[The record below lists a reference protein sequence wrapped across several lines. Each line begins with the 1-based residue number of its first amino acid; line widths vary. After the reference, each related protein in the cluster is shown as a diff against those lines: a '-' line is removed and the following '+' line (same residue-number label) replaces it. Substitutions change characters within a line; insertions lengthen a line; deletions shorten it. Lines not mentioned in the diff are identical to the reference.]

1 MRIVLFFWY
10 SFMSHCWVR
19 SAFSCSW
26 RLRQTRTRRGPP
38 CNVWRTCASGQCVC
52 VCVLTAWLQFND
64 VQTIADFILRVFVS
78 SRSPVLSLLS
88 GLIIK
93 ESEDLESAGQLKEIC
108 SNCFRLTV
116 SIPLPARSQLTMK
129 NYPLSPNGV
138 WLSLP
143 PTQVFPHQ

>member
-1 MRIVLFFWY
+1 
-10 SFMSHCWVR
+10 MSHCWVR
-19 SAFSCSW
+19 SAFKLQLTAETDEDTQRTALQCVENMC
-26 RLRQTRTRRGPP
+26 LRS
-38 CNVWRTCASGQCVC
+38 ACVC

-93 ESEDLESAGQLKEIC
+93 ESEDLESPGQSNEIC

-138 WLSLP
+138 
-143 PTQVFPHQ
+143 